1 MHRTPMGRRTSC
13 RVGRVMIGD
22 GYLSRDKAHLAALQ
36 RTRRERMRRIDYMPG
51 RDAHSVFEAR
61 QAQERQDSAEVTN
74 SAVLDAILI
83 EWAEL
88 TGIKYGQ
95 VEQPKTSAPE
105 PEFRATNTRARMT
118 SEPLPE
124 LFPPLRACVRAY
136 DSGRAG
142 NHKITAR
149 LEKQADKCG
158 AARHRDGLPCQA
170 RPEPGKRRCRFHGG
184 RSTGPTT
191 EAGKAKAQANLR
203 QNRPAEQPKREHRGG
218 NFGGNSKD

>member
-36 RTRRERMRRIDYMPG
+36 RARRERMRRIDYMPG

-61 QAQERQDSAEVTN
+61 QAQERQDSAEATN

-83 EWAEL
+83 EWAE
-88 TGIKYGQ
+88 IKYGQ

>member
-1 MHRTPMGRRTSC
+1 MS
-13 RVGRVMIGD
+13 GD

-36 RTRRERMRRIDYMPG
+36 RARRERMRRIDYMPD
-51 RDAHSVFEAR
+51 RDAQAVFEAR
-61 QAQERQDSAEVTN
+61 QAQEGQRSTEATN

-88 TGIKYGQ
+88 TGITYRQ
-95 VEQPKTSAPE
+95 VERPKTSAPE

-118 SEPLPE
+118 SVPLPE
-124 LFPPLRACVRAY
+124 LLQPSRAHVRAY
-136 DSGRAG
+136 DSGGAG

-149 LEKQADKCG
+149 LEKRADKCG
-158 AARHRDGLPCQA
+158 ATRHRDSLPCQA
-170 RPEPGKRRCRFHGG
+170 KPEPGKRRCRFHGG
-184 RSTGPTT
+184 RSTGPKTD
-191 EAGKAKAQANLR
+191 AGKAKALANLR